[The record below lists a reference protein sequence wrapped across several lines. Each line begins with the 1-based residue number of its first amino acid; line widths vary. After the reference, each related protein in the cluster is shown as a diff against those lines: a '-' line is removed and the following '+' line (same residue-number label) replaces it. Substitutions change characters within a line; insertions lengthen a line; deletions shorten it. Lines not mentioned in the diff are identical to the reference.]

1 MIAVKSMAAFEHG
14 GNVYEAIDPAA
25 GFNQW
30 LDFSANINPL
40 GRSAAVKKSIEDN
53 IDKRGQYPGPK
64 GSELKRAIS
73 QYYGVPEE
81 EIVLG
86 NGASELFYVYMH
98 AIGAKNVKIPVPSF
112 SEYER
117 SANALEGNISY
128 FYLNSE
134 DGFTLDVSELAK
146 SLNSIDTVMIGN
158 PNNPTGN
165 LLKRET
171 VEALVK
177 SAEKTGT
184 NVVVD
189 ESFLDFREDRELYT
203 VMDLVSQHDN
213 LIVMNSL
220 TKFYALP
227 GLRLG
232 FAVMKSSLREK
243 MEKNKDPWNVNLL
256 AQKAGTAALKD
267 AEYQSRTREAVGWEA
282 PKMAKALKSIEG
294 LKVCEPAVNFVM
306 FNIKG
311 RGITANELTARM
323 KAKGILI
330 RDCSNY
336 PGLDEYY
343 VRVAVR
349 SAEENKILL
358 KKLEEALNG

>member
-40 GRSAAVKKSIEDN
+40 GLSAAVKKSIEDN
-53 IDKRGQYPGPK
+53 IDKLVHYPDPK

-146 SLNSIDTVMIGN
+146 SLNGIDTVMIGN

-311 RGITANELTARM
+311 RGINANELTARM

>member
-1 MIAVKSMAAFEHG
+1 M
-14 GNVYEAIDPAA
+14 
-25 GFNQW
+25 
-30 LDFSANINPL
+30 
-40 GRSAAVKKSIEDN
+40 
-53 IDKRGQYPGPK
+53 
-64 GSELKRAIS
+64 
-73 QYYGVPEE
+73 
-81 EIVLG
+81 
-86 NGASELFYVYMH
+86 
-98 AIGAKNVKIPVPSF
+98 
-112 SEYER
+112 
-117 SANALEGNISY
+117 
-128 FYLNSE
+128 
-134 DGFTLDVSELAK
+134 
-146 SLNSIDTVMIGN
+146 
-158 PNNPTGN
+158 
-165 LLKRET
+165 
-171 VEALVK
+171 
-177 SAEKTGT
+177 
-184 NVVVD
+184 
-189 ESFLDFREDRELYT
+189 
-203 VMDLVSQHDN
+203 
-213 LIVMNSL
+213 MNSL

-267 AEYQSRTREAVGWEA
+267 AEYQSRTREAVGREV

>member
-40 GRSAAVKKSIEDN
+40 GLSAAVKKSIEDN
-53 IDKRGQYPGPK
+53 SYRLVHYRDPK

-146 SLNSIDTVMIGN
+146 SLNGIDTVMIGN

-256 AQKAGTAALKD
+256 AQKAGTTALKD